1 VFSTLDQ
8 LMPPLLTLERTD
20 PDADVLVVTNMWPD
34 EEKPVY
40 GVFVKRQ
47 VDSLIEAGV
56 RCDVLYIRGYRS
68 PFAYPAAA
76 LRFALWSL
84 TRRGRY
90 RLVHVHAGETTL
102 PARFLVGTPMLCS
115 YCGDDLLGDPG
126 EDGQKTRGSLAR
138 AWVIRQISRT
148 LAGTITKSAE
158 METALPPR
166 RQAVNSV
173 VPNGVDERTFREFE
187 DRAPARERFGFPDD
201 EVVALFAAT
210 KPDIPR
216 KRRPLAEAACAD
228 AAERLGRPVRLHV
241 ARDVKPDEM
250 PALMNACDVL
260 LHTSAL
266 EGSPN
271 AVKEALM
278 CNLPIVATPSG
289 DIEELLDG
297 VEPSFVCEPDAGVLG
312 EAIAACTGKR
322 SNGREVAQR
331 LKAGNVAKRVIGI
344 YDELGRAPRPAAAAS
359 DVTAKVT

>member
-1 VFSTLDQ
+1 
-8 LMPPLLTLERTD
+8 MPSLLTTEHSD
-20 PDADVLVVTNMWPD
+20 PNADVLVVTNMWPD

-56 RCDVLYIRGYRS
+56 RCDVVYIRGYRS
-68 PFAYPAAA
+68 PLAYPLAA
-76 LRFALWSL
+76 LRFAQWSL

-102 PARFLVGTPMLCS
+102 PARFLMGSPMLCS
-115 YCGDDLLGDPG
+115 YCGDDLLGDPDENG
-126 EDGQKTRGSLAR
+126 DKRKSSLVR

-158 METALPPR
+158 METALPPGR
-166 RQAVNSV
+166 RDVNSV

-187 DRAPARERFGFPDD
+187 DRAPARERFGFGDD

-228 AAERLGRPVRLHV
+228 ASERLGRPVRLYI
-241 ARDVKPDEM
+241 ARDVAPDQM
-250 PALMNACDVL
+250 PSLMNACDLL
-260 LHTSAL
+260 LHTSSL

-278 CNLPIVATPSG
+278 CNLPVVATPSG
-289 DIEELLDG
+289 DIAELLDG
-297 VEPSFVCEPDAGVLG
+297 VEPSFVCDPDARVLG
-312 EAIAACTGKR
+312 EAIAACAGKR
-322 SNGREVAQR
+322 SNGREVAAR
-331 LKAGNVAKRVIGI
+331 LKAGNVAQRLMGI
-344 YDELGRAPRPAAAAS
+344 YDRLAATPQRAQLP
-359 DVTAKVT
+359 VGTGH